1 VSVTS
6 GPAIPPLVRV
16 AQTGQ
21 PQRATAIE
29 PSTPPAGEASH
40 APAQAPD
47 VPAPSASPESGIGF
61 STSYD
66 PSTGRIILEA
76 REPGSGF
83 VIYRMPPKYVIK
95 QFTASVAPV
104 DAARGATV
112 DSAA

>member
-6 GPAIPPLVRV
+6 GPAIAPLVPV

-29 PSTPPAGEASH
+29 PSTPPSGEASH

-47 VPAPSASPESGIGF
+47 VPAASASPASGIGF

-76 REPGSGF
+76 REPRSGF
-83 VIYRMPPKYVIK
+83 IIYQMPPKYVIK
-95 QFTASVAPV
+95 QFAASIGAIEP
-104 DAARGATV
+104 ARGGRI
-112 DSAA
+112 DGAA

>member
-1 VSVTS
+1 MSVTS
-6 GPAIPPLVRV
+6 GPAIPSLVPA

-29 PSTPPAGEASH
+29 PSTPPAGGTSH
-40 APAQAPD
+40 APPQAPD
-47 VPAPSASPESGIGF
+47 VPAPPASSASAIGF

-95 QFTASVAPV
+95 QFTASVGGIEPGRGQRV
-104 DAARGATV
+104 DGAA
-112 DSAA
+112 